1 MYVAIEFWRQ
11 ENWITGKVGCE
22 KKSRKTQIRQMSNII
37 ACQKLM
43 IYSIPRICSNIYCMA
58 YRRDYWTSC
67 NSYRTTLPGSCIRR
81 KNLHVTPLMKE
92 LHWLPV
98 RQRIEFKINI
108 VTYKA
113 KNNLAPGYVS
123 DMTEA
128 YNRPKLNMTLR
139 SSKQNRLDEKWSK
152 HKRSGDRAYSVCG
165 PKLWNLVPLKIR
177 ELSTVELFKKELKT
191 NLFKK
196 VFGLNIFY

>member
-1 MYVAIEFWRQ
+1 MPSHLFSRPFSQ
-11 ENWITGKVGCE
+11 ESYQS
-22 KKSRKTQIRQMSNII
+22 KSYNDN
-37 ACQKLM
+37 AG
-43 IYSIPRICSNIYCMA
+43 IP
-58 YRRDYWTSC
+58 T
-67 NSYRTTLPGSCIRR
+67 
-81 KNLHVTPLMKE
+81 KQMKE

-98 RQRIEFKINI
+98 RQRIEFKINMI
-108 VTYKA
+108 TYKG

-139 SSKQNRLDEKWSK
+139 SSKQNQLDEKWSK

-177 ELSTVELFKKELKT
+177 KLPTVELFKKELKT
-191 NLFKK
+191 DLFKK
-196 VFGLNIFY
+196 AFKLWYFLANITYRHFTHIFHCIVSYILYCVFFMPYMTVILHLYSYSFF